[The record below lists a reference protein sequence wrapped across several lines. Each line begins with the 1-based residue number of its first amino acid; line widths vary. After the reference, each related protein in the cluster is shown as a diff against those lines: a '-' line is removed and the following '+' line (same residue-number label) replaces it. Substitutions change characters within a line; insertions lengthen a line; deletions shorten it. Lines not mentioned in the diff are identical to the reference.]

1 MERAFVTIKDLARV
15 EIVELLNKIF
25 GDYVLKYS
33 WDISNLERD
42 IKENNISLDDS
53 FIMRI
58 KGVDAGV
65 VLMSIKEDRCR
76 IDIMGVLKEF
86 RGSGIGFQMMDKVLE
101 VCKWRGVK
109 TIVLEV
115 PIPDEKAIRFYNRYG
130 FREKRNLQSMC
141 LRVTGETKNEYTLV
155 SSDSKS
161 VKSLAYESLG
171 ALKRKPNWQREPG
184 NLSQLKYY
192 NFDML
197 QDNSGESIAYCVWG
211 EKEDVMY
218 IMDFSSIKK
227 VPLSIAINAV
237 IDYARGRYD
246 YILIPAVP
254 EDDPLF
260 IEMEKLGFEKIIS
273 QKEMIYR
280 IH

>member
-1 MERAFVTIKDLARV
+1 MERAFVTIKDVARV

-25 GDYVLKYS
+25 GDYILKYS

-141 LRVTGETKNEYTLV
+141 LRVMGETKNEYTLV

-197 QDNSGESIAYCVWG
+197 QDTTGESIAYCVWG

-227 VPLSIAINAV
+227 VPLSLAIDGL

-254 EDDPLF
+254 EDDPVFTEL
-260 IEMEKLGFEKIIS
+260 EKRCFEKIIS